1 MLKISDSL
9 KCIAWKGRA
18 LVVGFAGGQIE
29 KVSCRQQSYG
39 STYNDTCLSFLST

>member
-1 MLKISDSL
+1 MIYDPVGLIKDSL

-29 KVSCRQQSYG
+29 KVWIPLLRMR
-39 STYNDTCLSFLST
+39 TRLSR